1 MKLKRLIVAFFM
13 LICWN
18 PKTIFAKSPPVPAV
32 QFPFDVSRSDTTL
45 NQEFQIR
52 DARSYVFAIKF
63 DYVGPVDKKRVRTMV
78 GGGGR
83 YPDGRYGE
91 PGVIVP
97 IHITICK
104 LNPGQAP
111 ESVYDGLFETQGC
124 YANGFERNQ
133 NNGHLDRE
141 IVTIDL
147 QPGIYRVEANTI
159 KDSQEFS
166 GTPSQLLIE
175 FHPNIK
181 FLPKS
186 KRGAI

>member
-1 MKLKRLIVAFFM
+1 MKLKMVIMAFFM
-13 LICWN
+13 LLFWN
-18 PKTIFAKSPPVPAV
+18 PKTIFAQSPPVPAV
-32 QFPFDVSRSDTTL
+32 HFPFDVSRSDTTL

-63 DYVGPVDKKRVRTMV
+63 NYFGHADLYRVLALVG
-78 GGGGR
+78 
-83 YPDGRYGE
+83 DGSAQYLGLR
-91 PGVIVP
+91 IP
-97 IHITICK
+97 IHLKILK
-104 LNPGQAP
+104 LDAGSLPP
-111 ESVYDGLFETQGC
+111 ELIYEDTMSTKEH
-124 YANGFERNQ
+124 YAHGFERDQ
-133 NNGHLDRE
+133 KNGSYDRE

-147 QPGIYRVEANTI
+147 QPGIYRVVANTI

-186 KRGAI
+186 KRGAF

>member
-1 MKLKRLIVAFFM
+1 MKLKMVIMAFCM
-13 LICWN
+13 LIFCN

-32 QFPFDVSRSDTTL
+32 HFPFDVSRSDTTL
-45 NQEFQIR
+45 NQQFQIR

-63 DYVGPVDKKRVRTMV
+63 NYFGDADLDRVLALVGN
-78 GGGGR
+78 GSAQYLG
-83 YPDGRYGE
+83 
-91 PGVIVP
+91 ICIP
-97 IHITICK
+97 IHLKIFKLDPENLSPGLIYEDTISTK
-104 LNPGQAP
+104 
-111 ESVYDGLFETQGC
+111 VY
-124 YANGFERNQ
+124 YAHGFERDQ
-133 NNGHLDRE
+133 KNGNYNRE

-147 QPGIYRVEANTI
+147 QPGIYRVEANPT

-186 KRGAI
+186 KR